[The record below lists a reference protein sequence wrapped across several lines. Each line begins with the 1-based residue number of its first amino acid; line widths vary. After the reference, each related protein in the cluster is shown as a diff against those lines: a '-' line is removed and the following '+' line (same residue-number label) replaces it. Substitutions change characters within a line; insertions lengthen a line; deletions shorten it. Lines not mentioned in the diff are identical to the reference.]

1 MTKKEV
7 ANLLMVIAMTYPN
20 SKIASSKENL
30 VDEVNAWHI
39 FLSDMDRDGVMISL
53 KSFVKTHGSA
63 FPPSVSQLV
72 EEYNKIV
79 DKSTVEEY
87 SEMQAWNLCYNAIC
101 ESGGD
106 DPKYAQRAFD
116 KLPEIIQR
124 TVGTP
129 GNLHEMA
136 TDSRFNE
143 AVERSNFLRNYER
156 QMERMAEERRFIPE
170 VRQMIE
176 AGKAER
182 QNLVPDFHTPVWIES
197 AAGPVRAEEETWDD
211 SAENHAKVREMIERM
226 KHG

>member
-20 SKIASSKENL
+20 SKIASSQENL

-39 FLSDMDRDGVMISL
+39 FLSDMDCNGVNLAL
-53 KSFVKTHGSA
+53 KSFVKSHGSP
-63 FPPSVSQLV
+63 FPPSVSELV
-72 EEYNKIV
+72 EEYNKISEKV
-79 DKSTVEEY
+79 QTEEL

-106 DPKYAQRAFD
+106 DPIYAQRAFD
-116 KLPEIIQR
+116 KLPEIVQR

-143 AVERSNFLRNYER
+143 AVERSNFLRNFER
-156 QMERMAEERRFIPE
+156 QRERMAEERRFIPE
-170 VRQMIE
+170 VRAMIE
-176 AGKAER
+176 AGREER
-182 QNLVPDFHTPVWIES
+182 KSLVSKFDTPVGI
-197 AAGPVRAEEETWDD
+197 ATTAEPERETEETWDE